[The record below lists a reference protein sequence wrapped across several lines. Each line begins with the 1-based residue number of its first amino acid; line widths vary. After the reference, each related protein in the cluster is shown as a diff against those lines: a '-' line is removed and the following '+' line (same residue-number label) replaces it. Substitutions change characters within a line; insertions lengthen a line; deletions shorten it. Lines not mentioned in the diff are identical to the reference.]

1 MFNFLFLKWDMQFI
15 TFNQRKLTLRQISYY
30 KMYLLHMLLELYFHQ
45 IFTIDILTLL
55 AIKSE
60 NISSYIVS

>member
-1 MFNFLFLKWDMQFI
+1 MQFI
-15 TFNQRKLTLRQISYY
+15 TFNQRKLTLRQISDY
-30 KMYLLHMLLELYFHQ
+30 KKYLLHMLLELYFHQ
-45 IFTIDILTLL
+45 MFTIDILTLL